1 MYCSEEDNSAM
12 SLHDF
17 LRFLKETKIA
27 GARLGVPAMVDIFS
41 CVQEEASDSSSTD
54 TMDYDEFLEAI
65 AACAV
70 YMDPSP
76 YLSLP
81 TKVLEFMKA
90 TVLPGMEAAK
100 SKKKGRQPSKKE
112 LVKKKK

>member
-1 MYCSEEDNSAM
+1 M
-12 SLHDF
+12 SLNDF
-17 LRFLKETKIA
+17 LKFLKDTKIA

-41 CVQEEASDSSSTD
+41 CVQEEGSSENASD
-54 TMDYDEFLEAI
+54 TMDYQEFLEAM

-81 TKVLEFMKA
+81 HKVLEFLKH
-90 TVLPGMEAAK
+90 TVLPGIEAAK
-100 SKKKGRQPSKKE
+100 VY
-112 LVKKKK
+112 LHV